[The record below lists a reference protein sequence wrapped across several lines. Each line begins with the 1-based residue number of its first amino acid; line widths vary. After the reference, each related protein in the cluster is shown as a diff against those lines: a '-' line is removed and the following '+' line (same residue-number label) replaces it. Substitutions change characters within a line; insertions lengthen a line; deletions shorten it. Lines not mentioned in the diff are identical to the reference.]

1 MTLEFQSFR
10 RPRATF
16 RAGAIAAAI
25 SILVAGCTGNILP
38 GAANDPPKLYVLTP
52 KNTFSGNLPKVD
64 WQLTIALPVADA
76 ALNTARIALRQNP
89 ISLEYYA
96 RANWVDTA
104 PRMIQTL
111 LVESFEN
118 SKSIVSIGRQS
129 VTLRADYSL
138 LTDMREFQA
147 EYIGDGPPRIRIR
160 LNAKMVRM
168 PQRTILATQTFEFV
182 EPAASSDLQA
192 VVSAFD
198 IALGK
203 TLKRIVEWSL
213 KSVPPQSPRAR
224 VR

>member
-1 MTLEFQSFR
+1 MTLEYRQKPEAKPGF
-10 RPRATF
+10 RATLVVMALASF
-16 RAGAIAAAI
+16 
-25 SILVAGCTGNILP
+25 VAGCAGNILP

-52 KNTFSGNLPKVD
+52 KNTFSQNLPKVD
-64 WQLTIALPVADA
+64 WQLTVALPVADA
-76 ALNTARIALRQNP
+76 ALNTARIALRHNP

-118 SKSIVSIGRQS
+118 SASIISIGRQS

-138 LTDMREFQA
+138 LTDLREFQA
-147 EYIGDGPPRIRIR
+147 EYIGGGPPRIRIR

-198 IALGK
+198 VALGK

-213 KSVPPQSPRAR
+213 KSVPPESPRAR
-224 VR
+224 RR

>member
-1 MTLEFQSFR
+1 MTSTNISKL
-10 RPRATF
+10 RAV
-16 RAGAIAAAI
+16 ALGAALAVLLSA
-25 SILVAGCTGNILP
+25 CTGNILP
-38 GAANDPPKLYVLTP
+38 GAGNDPPSLYVLTP
-52 KNTFSGNLPKVD
+52 KTTFTGDLPKVD
-64 WQLTIALPVADA
+64 WQLTIPLPVADA
-76 ALNTARIALRQNP
+76 ALNTARITLRQNP

-104 PRMIQTL
+104 PQMIQTL

-118 SKSIVSIGRQS
+118 SGKIVGVGRQS

-138 LTDMREFQA
+138 LTDLREFQA
-147 EYIGDGPPRIRIR
+147 EYLGGGPPRVRVR
-160 LNAKMVRM
+160 LNAKLVKM
-168 PQRTILATQTFEFV
+168 PQRTILATETFEFL

-213 KSVPPQSPRAR
+213 KAVPPQSPRAR
-224 VR
+224 R

>member
-1 MTLEFQSFR
+1 MTLKTFPKYSIGR
-10 RPRATF
+10 RCRSVAL
-16 RAGAIAAAI
+16 AL
-25 SILVAGCTGNILP
+25 SLVSLIAGCTGNLLP
-38 GAANDPPKLYVLTP
+38 GAGNDPPNLYVLTP
-52 KNTFSGNLPKVD
+52 KNTFSEDLPNVD
-64 WQLTIALPVADA
+64 WQMTVALPVADA

-118 SKSIVSIGRQS
+118 SKRIVSIGRQS

-138 LTDMREFQA
+138 LTDLREFQA
-147 EYIGDGPPRIRIR
+147 EYIDGGPPRVRIR

-168 PQRTILATQTFEFV
+168 PQRNIVATQTFEYV
-182 EPAASSDLQA
+182 EPATSSDLKA
-192 VVSAFD
+192 VIVAFD
-198 IALGK
+198 VALGK

-213 KSVPPQSPRAR
+213 TEVPAESPRGPR
-224 VR
+224 R

>member
-1 MTLEFQSFR
+1 MTLEYRQKPEAKTGF
-10 RPRATF
+10 RATLVVMALASF
-16 RAGAIAAAI
+16 
-25 SILVAGCTGNILP
+25 VAGCAGNILP

-52 KNTFSGNLPKVD
+52 KNTFSQNLPKVD
-64 WQLTIALPVADA
+64 WQLTVALPVADA
-76 ALNTARIALRQNP
+76 ALNTARIALRHNP

-118 SKSIVSIGRQS
+118 SASIISIGRQS

-138 LTDMREFQA
+138 LTDLREFQA
-147 EYIGDGPPRIRIR
+147 EYIGGGPPRIRIR

-198 IALGK
+198 VALGK

-213 KSVPPQSPRAR
+213 KSVPPESPRAR
-224 VR
+224 RR